1 MGSKEKYCLS
11 WKSHEDFRTSKLK
24 SLLENKSFLD
34 VTIACGDDEQIDA
47 HKLVLSVA
55 SPIFE
60 RLFERN
66 PRLHPLIYLSGVKK
80 NIVESLLHFIYTG
93 KAKVAQ
99 GELNEFLALSESLKI
114 QGLFEED
121 LTTKINENTS
131 QGTDTPIHPPNTHE
145 NSDIEYTI
153 EDQTMR
159 LTESGTNNEE
169 GFITIDESHSH
180 EIDIQGKEIKEEST
194 EVECKV
200 FLKEIFD
207 DKSVM
212 TVDDYDVM
220 IDTMLYRNGTTWN
233 CAKCVY
239 TSSYRGHV
247 REHVES
253 HCTNVSI
260 GCSFCGADFGRK
272 RVYRM
277 HLKMCH
283 NC

>member
-34 VTIACGDDEQIDA
+34 VTIACGDDEQIEA

-66 PRLHPLIYLSGVKK
+66 PRQHPLIYLSGVKK

-93 KAKVAQ
+93 EAKVAQ

-121 LTTKINENTS
+121 FKKKINENMS
-131 QGTDTPIHPPNTHE
+131 DGTDTSMYSPNAQE
-145 NSDIEYTI
+145 NPYFEYTI

-159 LTESGTNNEE
+159 LTELDNNNEE
-169 GFITIDESHSH
+169 EFITVDESHSH
-180 EIDIQGKEIKEEST
+180 ENDIQVKEIKEEPT
-194 EVECKV
+194 DVENKV
-200 FLKEIFD
+200 SHKDISM
-207 DKSVM
+207 DKSVR
-212 TVDDYDVM
+212 TVEDYDVM
-220 IDTMLYRNGTTWN
+220 IDSMLYRNGTTWN
-233 CAKCVY
+233 CA
-239 TSSYRGHV
+239 
-247 REHVES
+247 
-253 HCTNVSI
+253 
-260 GCSFCGADFGRK
+260 
-272 RVYRM
+272 
-277 HLKMCH
+277 
-283 NC
+283 